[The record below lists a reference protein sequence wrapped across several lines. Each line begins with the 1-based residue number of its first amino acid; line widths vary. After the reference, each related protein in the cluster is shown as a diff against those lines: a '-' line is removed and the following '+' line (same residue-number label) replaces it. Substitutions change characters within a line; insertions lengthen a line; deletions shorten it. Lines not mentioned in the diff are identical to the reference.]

1 MDSVKGSGWMDP
13 VVMMVN
19 PKVSFPVVLL
29 RVTESASRGGD
40 RDGENEF
47 RSSVDHNLMGYLGT
61 EVSL

>member
-1 MDSVKGSGWMDP
+1 MDP